1 MDEMSKHGKVGLA
14 AMRAGVD
21 RKTARKY
28 VKSAKLPSEMVTPRT
43 WRTRSDPF
51 AEVWDGLAAML
62 EQEPGLEAKTLFES
76 LCEEN
81 PGRYEPGQLRT
92 LQRHVRRWRA
102 QRGPAREVMF
112 TQMHRPGE
120 SCQVD
125 FTEVVS
131 LRVTVVGELFGHLLC
146 VFTLPFSNW
155 QWATVCLS
163 ESLAALRR
171 GIQAALFQLGG
182 VPRFSQTDNSTAA
195 THRIPSGEEARV
207 EGHRRPFNTEY
218 LALVRHFGMA
228 PRTTEVGAKE
238 QNGDVE
244 ASHRA
249 LKARLEQALLL
260 RGHRDFESREAWQSF
275 VHDVLRKAN
284 GARGARVQEELA
296 TLRPLTATRLP
307 EFVEQDVRVNAG
319 STIRVHCCAYSVPS
333 RLIGEVVHVRQYED
347 RIEVRFAEDLQL
359 ACERL
364 RGDKRHRIDYRHV
377 IWSLVRKPGAFA
389 RYVYREEMFPSL
401 TFRRAYDAIVGDRPG
416 VKADLEYLR
425 ILHLA
430 ASTLE
435 SDVEAALELLL
446 AEGQDVTGDAVKAIT
461 SGADKLEVP
470 DLDPEPIDLASYD
483 ELLMGVSA

>member
-1 MDEMSKHGKVGLA
+1 MEEMSKHGKVGLA

-28 VKSAKLPSEMVTPRT
+28 VKAAKLPSEMASPRT

-51 AEVWDGLAAML
+51 AEFWDELAARL
-62 EQEPGLEAKTLFES
+62 EQEPGLEAKTLFEV
-76 LCEEN
+76 LCEEH

-92 LQRHVRRWRA
+92 LQRRVRQWRA
-102 QRGPAREVMF
+102 QRGPARMVMF
-112 TQMHRPGE
+112 TQVHRPGE
-120 SCQVD
+120 ACQVD

-131 LRVTVVGELFGHLLC
+131 LRVTIAGELFAHLLC

-155 QWATVCLS
+155 QWATVGLS

-182 VPRFSQTDNSTAA
+182 VPQFSQTDNSTAA

-207 EGHRRPFNTEY
+207 EGHRRPFNSEY
-218 LALVRHFGMA
+218 LALLRHFGMT
-228 PRTTEVGAKE
+228 PRTTEIGAKE

-249 LKARLEQALLL
+249 LKARLEQALLV

-284 GARGARVQEELA
+284 TARGARVKEELGA
-296 TLRPLTATRLP
+296 LRPLTAARLP
-307 EFVEQDVRVNAG
+307 EFVAVAARVHAG
-319 STIRVHCCAYSVPS
+319 STIRVHHCAYSVPS
-333 RLIGEVVHVRQYED
+333 RLIGEVVQVRVYED
-347 RIEVRFAEDLQL
+347 QIEVRFAGDIQL
-359 ACERL
+359 TCERL

-389 RYVYREEMFPSL
+389 RYVYREEMFPSIS
-401 TFRRAYDAIVGDRPG
+401 FRRAYDAIVGERPG
-416 VKADLEYLR
+416 VRADLEYLR

-435 SDVEAALELLL
+435 SDVQAALELLL
-446 AEGQDVTGDAVKAIT
+446 AGRHAITVDAVKAIT
-461 SGADKLEVP
+461 AGAAKPEVP
-470 DLDPEPIDLASYD
+470 DLEPEPVDLASYD
-483 ELLMGVSA
+483 ELLVGVSA

>member
-1 MDEMSKHGKVGLA
+1 MEEMSKHGKVGLA

-28 VKSAKLPSEMVTPRT
+28 VKAGKLPSEVVPART

-51 AEVWDGLAAML
+51 AEVWDGLAARL
-62 EQEPGLEAKTLFES
+62 EQEPGLEAKTLFEV
-76 LCEEN
+76 LCEEH

-112 TQMHRPGE
+112 TQVHRPGE
-120 SCQVD
+120 ACQVD

-131 LRVTVVGELFGHLLC
+131 LRVTIAGELFAHLLC

-171 GIQAALFQLGG
+171 GIQAALFQLGQ
-182 VPRFSQTDNSTAA
+182 VPEFIQTDNSTAA
-195 THRIPSGEEARV
+195 THNIPKAEEARL
-207 EGHRRPFNTEY
+207 EGHRRPFNAEY
-218 LALVRHFGMA
+218 LAIVRHFGMK

-244 ASHRA
+244 ASNRA
-249 LKARLEQALLL
+249 VKARLEQALLL
-260 RGHRDFESREAWQSF
+260 RGHRDFESREEWQAF
-275 VHDVLRKAN
+275 IHAGLRKAN
-284 GARGARVQEELA
+284 GHRKTKVEEELA
-296 TLRPLTATRLP
+296 AMRPLDAARLP
-307 EFVEQDVRVNAG
+307 EFVEETVRVNAG
-319 STIRVHCCAYSVPS
+319 ATIRVRHCAYSVPS
-333 RLIGEVVHVRQYED
+333 RLIGEVVQVHVHED
-347 RIEVRFAEDLQL
+347 RLEVRFGGEIQL

-389 RYVYREEMFPSL
+389 RYVYREEMFPSVV
-401 TFRRAYDAIVGDRPG
+401 FRRAYDAILGERAG
-416 VKADLEYLR
+416 VRADLEYLR

-435 SDVEAALELLL
+435 ADVQAALGLLL
-446 AEGQDVTGDAVKAIT
+446 AEGRPVTVDAVKAIT
-461 SGADKLEVP
+461 SGAVRNEVP
-470 DLDPEPIDLASYD
+470 DLEPPEVDLGAYD
-483 ELLMGVSA
+483 VLRTGVGA